1 MSPGKF
7 PLPKKSMGQHFLH
20 RQDIAEAI
28 VHACDMSSTQG
39 RILEIGP
46 GPGVLT
52 EILLGRNITLKC
64 VELDH
69 DMVALLNKRFPA
81 FSENIIQIDVLR
93 LDFHTVFDGKSFNI
107 IGNFPYNISSQI
119 VFQIIQYK
127 ELIPQMVG
135 MFQKEMAER
144 IIAPPGGKDYGVIS
158 VLTQAWYHGRKI
170 IHVPPSAFNPPPK
183 VDSLVIALDRREDDS
198 GIKDIKAFTTVVKQS
213 FAMRRKML
221 RNNLKPLFT
230 EESILA
236 DPFFNQRA
244 EQLSV
249 RDYVQLSELYL
260 SQKK

>member
-1 MSPGKF
+1 
-7 PLPKKSMGQHFLH
+7 MGQHFLH

-28 VHACDMSSTQG
+28 VHACDMTSTQG
-39 RILEIGP
+39 RVLEIGP

-52 EILLGRNITLKC
+52 EILMGRNLDLKC
-64 VELDH
+64 VELDR
-69 DMVALLNKRFPA
+69 DMVILLNKKFPA
-81 FSENIIQIDVLR
+81 LSDHIIQNDVLR
-93 LDFHTVFDGKSFNI
+93 LDFNSIFDGKSFNI

-119 VFQIIQYK
+119 VFQIIHYK

-183 VDSLVIALDRREDDS
+183 VDSLVIELLRRNEDI

-221 RNNLKPLFT
+221 RNNLKTLFAD
-230 EESILA
+230 ESNLA
-236 DPFFNQRA
+236 DSFFNQRA
-244 EQLSV
+244 ENLSV
-249 RDYVQLSELYL
+249 SDYVQLCELYL